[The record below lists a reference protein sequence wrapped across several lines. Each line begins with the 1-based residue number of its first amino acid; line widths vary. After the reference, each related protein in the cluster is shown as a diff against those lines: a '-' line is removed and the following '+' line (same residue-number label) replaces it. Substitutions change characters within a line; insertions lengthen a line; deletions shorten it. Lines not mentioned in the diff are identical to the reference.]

1 MYCIDV
7 EENRWFGW
15 NNDLSARPTESLVS
29 SGAYAVDNLTHALGA
44 VANTTA
50 GISTSEVNELT

>member
-1 MYCIDV
+1 MSKRTDGLV
-7 EENRWFGW
+7 EIMTSV
-15 NNDLSARPTESLVS
+15 LALQK